1 MRSVLTTLL
10 ASCVTAGQCLMSLR
24 PSLPVYETGL
34 VPISWALIIL
44 QLFLLIQ
51 MVLKT
56 KRVCVC
62 VTQWLKIKS
71 KLTIWIVIYFAAEIL
86 ICSQNAN
93 ATADPAE
100 VITEYIIYLYYILK
114 SLNSQTHLAPKY
126 LNRVICTYICKVQR
140 VVA

>member
-1 MRSVLTTLL
+1 MGFDRLK
-10 ASCVTAGQCLMSLR
+10 
-24 PSLPVYETGL
+24 
-34 VPISWALIIL
+34 ALIL

-56 KRVCVC
+56 KRVCVCVC

-71 KLTIWIVIYFAAEIL
+71 KLTIWIVIYFAAEIF

-114 SLNSQTHLAPKY
+114 CLNSQTHLAPKY

-140 VVA
+140 AVA